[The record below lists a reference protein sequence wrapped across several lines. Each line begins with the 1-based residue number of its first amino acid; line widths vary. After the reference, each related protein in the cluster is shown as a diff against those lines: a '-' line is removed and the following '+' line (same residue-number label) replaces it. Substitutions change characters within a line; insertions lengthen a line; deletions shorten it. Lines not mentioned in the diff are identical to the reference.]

1 MLERLSSRLGAIT
14 GRLRGQA
21 RITDKDL
28 NEALRELRIALLE
41 ADVALPVVRELVA
54 RLRARIQGLPLA
66 KSITP
71 GELVIGAMHAEIARL
86 LGGGRPELNVARIPS
101 VVLLAGLQGAGK
113 TTTAGKLA
121 FMLARQR
128 RKVALASVDF
138 ARPAAREQLK
148 TLAAQVQVPFV
159 ETGARAPVAA
169 AKEALAEAM
178 RAGCHVL
185 VLDTA
190 GRQAVEAALM
200 EELAAIAEAVQ
211 PSERLLVVDA
221 AMGQAAAE
229 VARAFHEAI
238 GLTGVILAKA
248 DADARGGAALSVSA
262 VSGAPVRFLGTGEK
276 LDALEPLDAESLAAR
291 ILGLADWKGLLAR
304 IARGMETKAATPA
317 RRRKK
322 GGFSLEDFAAQLDE
336 LIALGGPGA
345 IAEHLP
351 LPVRAQMQGEDAAR
365 RLRRMRAI
373 IQAMTPEERAR
384 PEILNG
390 SRKRRI
396 ARGSGVPVQEVNQLL
411 RQYRELAKL
420 MKRAG
425 KGRGLGRM
433 GMALMR
439 ALGR

>member
-1 MLERLSSRLGAIT
+1 MLEQLSSRLAGLAA
-14 GRLRGQA
+14 RLKGQA
-21 RITDKDL
+21 RITDEEIHD
-28 NEALRELRIALLE
+28 ALRELRIALLE
-41 ADVALPVVRELVA
+41 ADVALPVVRELVS
-54 RLRARIQGLPLA
+54 RLRTRIQGLPLA
-66 KSITP
+66 RSITP
-71 GELVIGAMHAEIARL
+71 GELVVSAMHAEIARII
-86 LGGGRPELNVARIPS
+86 GGGRPELDLARIPS

-148 TLAAQVQVPFV
+148 ALAVQVQVPFI
-159 ETGARAPVAA
+159 ETEAGDPVAA
-169 AKEALAEAM
+169 AKEALSEAM
-178 RAGCHVL
+178 RAGRHVL

-190 GRQAVEAALM
+190 GRQAVDAALM
-200 EELAAIAEAVQ
+200 EELAAIAAAMQ
-211 PSERLLVVDA
+211 PAEKLLVVDA

-238 GLTGVILAKA
+238 GLTGVVLAKA
-248 DADARGGAALSVSA
+248 DADARGGAALSVSMI
-262 VSGAPVRFLGTGEK
+262 SGAPVRFLGVGEK
-276 LDALEPLDAESLAAR
+276 LDALEPVDAESLAAR

-304 IARGMETKAATPA
+304 VARGLEARASAPKA
-317 RRRKK
+317 RKR
-322 GGFSLEDFAAQLDE
+322 GGFSLAEFAEQIEQL
-336 LIALGGPGA
+336 LALGGPQA

-351 LPVRAQMQGEDAAR
+351 FALRRDMAGEDAVR

-396 ARGSGVPVQEVNQLL
+396 ARGSGVSVQEVNQLL
-411 RQYRELAKL
+411 RQHRELAKL
-420 MKRAG
+420 AKRMR
-425 KGRGLGRM
+425 KGRGLGKLGAVLART
-433 GMALMR
+433 
-439 ALGR
+439 LGR